1 MMTAKQIITSAKQ
14 MTGFYMKH
22 DTGLKWVSAGYSI
35 KVISTQDSFPIMS
48 LVGGLNLFCN

>member
-22 DTGLKWVSAGYSI
+22 DTGLKWVSAGKNKQSDFQASNVFS
-35 KVISTQDSFPIMS
+35 KQ
-48 LVGGLNLFCN
+48 